1 MALSFNGLEPV
12 TFGGKDCTPKINTEL
27 KLRLSQ
33 IKEYNDSADEILASA
48 FPDDESYVLD
58 FLKNKMVALEKQTL
72 HLYLMG
78 GEMMVS
84 KVLNRL
90 DDVMNEG
97 AKNE

>member
-33 IKEYNDSADEILASA
+33 IKEYNDAADEILASA
-48 FPDDESYVLD
+48 FPDDENYVLD
-58 FLKNKMVALEKQTL
+58 FLRNKMVALEKQTL
-72 HLYLMG
+72 HVYLMG

-84 KVLNRL
+84 KVLNKL
-90 DDVMNEG
+90 DEAMSEGVSNE
-97 AKNE
+97 

>member
-12 TFGGKDCTPKINTEL
+12 AFGGKECTPKINTEL

-58 FLKNKMVALEKQTL
+58 FLRNRMVVLEKQTL

-78 GEMMVS
+78 GEKMVE
-84 KVLNRL
+84 KIWEQL
-90 DDVMNEG
+90 DGVMNKG
-97 AKNE
+97 VAK